1 MENQIVLSTYSI
13 HTIQKDIK
21 IIKSNKLGYP
31 YSLIAVVCI
40 CGSFIHI
47 KKPLILTVRSWRSKR
62 GTVNMATPILLI
74 HDYL

>member
-31 YSLIAVVCI
+31 DSLIAVVYVYAEVL
-40 CGSFIHI
+40 FIS
-47 KKPLILTVRSWRSKR
+47 R
-62 GTVNMATPILLI
+62 I
-74 HDYL
+74 HSY